1 MLETEK
7 ILRSILL
14 NVKTAKSLKEVELI
28 MENMC
33 DKDWIATANEIA
45 AKIRKENQD
54 LSTGV

>member
-14 NVKTAKSLKEVELI
+14 NVKMAKSLREVELI
-28 MENMC
+28 IENMC

-45 AKIRKENQD
+45 EKIKAAQD
-54 LSTGV
+54 QEDHN

>member
-14 NVKTAKSLKEVELI
+14 NVKTAKSLREVELI
-28 MENMC
+28 IESMC

-45 AKIRKENQD
+45 QKIRE
-54 LSTGV
+54 GRE

>member
-14 NVKTAKSLKEVELI
+14 NVKTVKSLREMELVI
-28 MENMC
+28 ENMC

-45 AKIRKENQD
+45 QKIKE
-54 LSTGV
+54 GRE